1 METKKEEKELG
12 KEMKAKAKAKAK
24 PNPICVWL

>member
-1 METKKEEKELG
+1 METNKEERELG
-12 KEMKAKAKAKAK
+12 KEMKAKAKAK